1 MKSAYTSKRV
11 LQVKEGTAVQRINDI
26 LIEISR
32 FCGMEMKV
40 EQTEVMR
47 ITRQPSSVQ
56 NMVHQTQLE
65 SAEYFI

>member
-11 LQVKEGTAVQRINDI
+11 LQVREGMAVQRINDVV
-26 LIEISR
+26 IETCR
-32 FCGMEMKV
+32 FYGMEIKV
-40 EQTEVMR
+40 EQTEVIR

-65 SAEYFI
+65 SAEYFN